1 MLEIFVTLFF
11 VALMFF
17 AVFYVLPIAISA
29 RCRELQRRERWIR
42 EQDALLNDSE
52 EDNKWEP
59 TK

>member
-17 AVFYVLPIAISA
+17 SVFYVLPIAISA
-29 RCRELQRRERWIR
+29 RCKYLQRREQWLR
-42 EQDALLNDSE
+42 EQEAALKDSE

-59 TK
+59 IK